1 MIIYNVTISI
11 DKEVENYWL
20 DWMKNT
26 HIPDVM
32 QKVSLLQN
40 YKQNI
45 QISLLT
51 NLLPIVPF

>member
-11 DKEVENYWL
+11 DKEAETHWL

>member
-11 DKEVENYWL
+11 DKEVENHWL

-51 NLLPIVPF
+51 NLLPIVLF